1 MAARPDTGW
10 TTGTPYVPAGH
21 GLHQRFADHAA
32 ATPDAVA
39 LRTSTG
45 TVSYRTLDS
54 TANALAAGL
63 ASAGAG
69 PGHVLPVVLPRG
81 VDLVTALLAVLKTG
95 AGYAVIDPSWPRHR
109 RHEVIGQLNPPL
121 VVESATPDPAGPT
134 GFRPVPVAGTDP
146 CSVFFTSGTTG
157 RPKGVLTTHD
167 ATARLFGGDTF
178 ASFGPGTVIPLA
190 APAPW
195 DAFSLELW
203 SALLSGGS
211 CLIVDEPYLSA
222 HSLRAGITGHGVNT
236 VWLTSSLFN
245 LIVDE
250 DLDAFAGI
258 DQVMIGGERLST
270 PHVRRFL
277 ARHGDIALTNGYGPV
292 ESTVFATTHR
302 ITDAGDDIP
311 IGRPVPGTG
320 VHVLDGTRQC
330 AVGETGEICVSG
342 HGLAIGYLSDPDL
355 TAARFTTVDVD
366 GRPVRVYRT
375 GDLGTWDDTGVLRYR
390 GRADRQV
397 KIRGHRVEPAE
408 VERQVERLLPGV
420 RACHVLARRDEAGN
434 ATELLAFCVP
444 AAKGDPL
451 DGALATLRAGLVL
464 YQRPSTV
471 VSVDTFPVTARGK
484 LDETAL
490 LAMAVPAAE
499 RSPAPAPRHDDPLTS
514 AVAETVAAVL
524 GRAVP
529 AGAGFFESGGTSLA
543 AGRVCARLAARLGRP
558 VPVSVLYREPTVDG
572 LAAWLRDTD
581 PSTQDTTHGPPPLT
595 AMQRMYLV
603 RHLVDPRDTTAHC
616 LLTWI
621 VDGELD
627 LAALI
632 SAVGSVHQRHEPLR
646 AAYLIEPEPVAELL
660 DVDPPPVERLPAQP
674 SVDAAVHALRTEL
687 AEPLA
692 PQDADL
698 WRVMV
703 APVDGTATTVLGCV
717 VHHIAFDGASES
729 VLATELA
736 HAYRDAVPRPAP
748 LSLAEQNRHQLQRVR
763 HDHTATLA
771 GALAGTPPLRW
782 PPGRTGPGPAAHLDT
797 PIGRAA
803 VTGVDEIAT
812 AAGVSRFVVLLWLF
826 ARTVAEVT
834 GQDEFAIGV
843 PVAQRDGQHLD
854 RAIGCHLGMI
864 CPRLRAAALAGDLAG
879 LAETGRIVREAMAG
893 QDAPLPDVL
902 AAAGL
907 TGGDRP
913 PIYQVLFA
921 LQDNPIPRLDLPG
934 ARTTFLRQPYLDLP
948 LELHA
953 ELWPAEDGGL
963 TLHVGFRPDAVPEAT
978 AAEIAKRFADRIRTT
993 DLRPATTRGA
1003 RP

>member
-1 MAARPDTGW
+1 MAARPDARW
-10 TTGTPYVPAGH
+10 TTGTPYLPAGH
-21 GLHQRFADHAA
+21 GLHQRVADHAA

-39 LRTSTG
+39 LRTATG
-45 TVSYRTLDS
+45 TVSYRTLDR

-63 ASAGAG
+63 AGAGAG
-69 PGHVLPVVLPRG
+69 AGHVLPVVLPRG

-95 AGYAVIDPSWPRHR
+95 AGYALLDPAWPEHR
-109 RHEVIGQLNPPL
+109 RREVITQLAAPL
-121 VVESATPDPAGPT
+121 VVESATPGPADPS

-167 ATARLFGGDTF
+167 ATARLFGTDTF
-178 ASFGPGTVIPLA
+178 ARFGRDTVIPLA

-222 HSLRAGITGHGVNT
+222 HSLRAGIAGHGVNT

-250 DLDAFAGI
+250 DLDAFAGL

-270 PHVRRFL
+270 SHVRRFL
-277 ARHGDIALTNGYGPV
+277 GRHGDIELTNGYGPV

-302 ITDAGDDIP
+302 ITGADGDIP

-320 VHVLDGTRQC
+320 IHVLDGTRPC

-342 HGLAIGYLSDPDL
+342 HGLAIGYLGDPDL
-355 TAARFTTVDVD
+355 TAARFTTVDLD

-375 GDLGTWDDTGVLRYR
+375 GDLGTWDDTGALRYL

-397 KIRGHRVEPAE
+397 KIRGHRIEPAE

-434 ATELLAFCVP
+434 ATELVAFCVP
-444 AAKGDPL
+444 ADEGDPL
-451 DGALATLRAGLVL
+451 DGALGTLRAGLVS
-464 YQRPSTV
+464 YQRPTAV
-471 VSVDTFPVTARGK
+471 VSVDAFPVTARGK

-490 LAMAVPAAE
+490 LAMAVPTAE
-499 RSPAPAPRHDDPLTS
+499 PQAPPATHHDDPLTS

-558 VPVSVLYREPTVDG
+558 VPVSVLYREPTVAA
-572 LAAWLRDTD
+572 LAGWLRDTA
-581 PSTQDTTHGPPPLT
+581 PSTRELPDGPAPLT

-603 RHLVDPRDTTAHC
+603 RHLVDEHDTTAHC

-627 LAALI
+627 LAALA
-632 SAVGSVHQRHEPLR
+632 SAVGSVHERHEPLR

-674 SVDAAVHALRTEL
+674 SVEVAVHALRTAL

-692 PQDADL
+692 PEDADL

-736 HAYRDAVPRPAP
+736 TAYRAGTLPAP
-748 LSLAEQNRHQLQRVR
+748 PSLAAQHRHQLHRVR

-771 GALAGTPPLRW
+771 TELAGTPPLRW
-782 PPGRTGPGPAAHLDT
+782 PAGRTEPGPTGHLDTLIGPAA
-797 PIGRAA
+797 IA
-803 VTGVDEIAT
+803 GVDGIA
-812 AAGVSRFVVLLWLF
+812 ASAGVSRFVVLLWLF
-826 ARTVAEVT
+826 ARTVAEIT
-834 GQDEFAIGV
+834 GQDDFAVGV
-843 PVAQRDGQHLD
+843 PVARRDGQDLD

-864 CPRLRAAALAGDLAG
+864 CPRLRGPALTGGPGG

-893 QDAPLPDVL
+893 QDVPLPDVL
-902 AAAGL
+902 AAADL

-913 PIYQVLFA
+913 PVYQVLFA

-934 ARTTFLRQPYLDLP
+934 ARTRFLRQPYLDLP

-953 ELWPAEDGGL
+953 ELWPDDDGGL
-963 TLHVGFRPDAVPEAT
+963 VLDVGFRPGAVPEAT
-978 AAEIAKRFADRIRTT
+978 AREIAKRFADRVRTT
-993 DLRPATTRGA
+993 DLPPATTRGV